1 MSGIITYFY
10 PPKIHSMSSRSKV
23 SRLSFL
29 LIQVLFAVTYAHAQV
44 VKTDKGFIR
53 GVKENGIFVFK
64 GVPYAAPPVGSLRFK
79 PTREHATWKDTLA
92 ATGFGAIATQASG
105 GSEDCLT
112 LNVYTPNTDN
122 SKRPVVVWVHGGSM
136 TSGSGKG
143 QNGHAF
149 SDKDDVITVTINY
162 RLGVLG
168 FTYLDDVGKD
178 YAGSGNNGVLDCIMA
193 LRWIKQ
199 NIAAFGGDPNRVT
212 IMGESAGAKL
222 VSAVL
227 VSAKAKGLFQQYIAE
242 SGSVQCV
249 RDLNTARNFRKKLL
263 QQLHLGENDAA
274 KLLTMPAEA
283 LIKAQNELGKGVTGL
298 LFIGP
303 VDDGVV
309 INNDPYKYAA
319 GKNLPPIKALIGTNA
334 TEAALFMDRDAGLK
348 NPDTAIL
355 KALFGDLYP
364 MVYKSY
370 LKELSTLTPYD
381 AAAKVLTTYMY
392 TMHTYRWAKAL
403 TDAHIPV
410 FMYRFDFADDPLG
423 AAHARELPFVWYD
436 AASKAMAN
444 PAKRQLAVNM
454 HKAWVNFIK
463 TGDPSIENLQWPAYK
478 NDTKHIMTFNAES
491 KVIGLKDV
499 FDDKDFPSTVMVLK
513 N

>member
-1 MSGIITYFY
+1 MFNQL
-10 PPKIHSMSSRSKV
+10 KV
-23 SRLSFL
+23 SRLSLLFL
-29 LIQVLFAVTYAHAQV
+29 SLLFAVTYSHAQV

-64 GVPYAAPPVGSLRFK
+64 GVPYAAAPVGSLRFK
-79 PTREHATWKDTLA
+79 PTQEHNAWKDTLA
-92 ATGFGAIATQASG
+92 TTEFGSVATQASG

-112 LNVYTPNTDN
+112 LNVYTPNIDN
-122 SKRPVVVWVHGGSM
+122 TKRPVVVWVHGGSM

-149 SDKDDVITVTINY
+149 SDKDDIITVTINY
-162 RLGVLG
+162 RLGIFG
-168 FTYLDDVGKD
+168 FTYLDDINKE
-178 YAGSGNNGVLDCIMA
+178 YAGSSNNGVLDCIMA
-193 LRWIKQ
+193 LKWIKQ
-199 NIAAFGGDPNRVT
+199 NIVSFGGDPNRIT

-227 VSAKAKGLFQQYIAE
+227 VSPKAKGLFQQYIAE

-249 RDLNTARNFRKKLL
+249 RDMTTAKNERKRILKR
-263 QQLHLGENDAA
+263 LHLGKNDAA
-274 KLLTMPAEA
+274 KLLTMPADSLMKVQA
-283 LIKAQNELGKGVTGL
+283 AVCKGIAGL
-298 LFIGP
+298 LFFGP
-303 VDDGVV
+303 VNDGLV
-309 INNDPYKYAA
+309 INNDPYLYAA
-319 GKNLPPIKALIGTNA
+319 GKNLPPVKALIGTNA
-334 TEAALFMDRDAGLK
+334 TEATLFMASEPLLK
-348 NPDTAIL
+348 NPDTAII
-355 KALFGDLYP
+355 KALFADNYP

-370 LKELSTLTPYD
+370 LKELPALSPYD

-392 TMHTYRWAKAL
+392 TMHAYRWARSLA
-403 TDAHIPV
+403 DEHIPV

-423 AAHARELPFVWYD
+423 AAHAKELPFVWYD
-436 AASKAMAN
+436 PASKAMAD

-463 TGDPSIENLQWPAYK
+463 TGNPSIDNLQWPVYQNA
-478 NDTKHIMTFNAES
+478 TKQIMTFNTDS
-491 KVIGLKDV
+491 KVIGLTNV